1 MVSIDSLSISTVTT
15 TLGELRRWSASS
27 ACWARP
33 TAVAAAN
40 QALADADK
48 ALSDVQFRISELTNQ
63 TDTLVID
70 QFVNPPAA
78 TALDVLTAETTEDAT
93 VKQAI
98 LDMQADQAAVDLE
111 AFEAARADL
120 DVLEEQQQAAQDA
133 AEAARADA
141 EATVADL
148 GAALSQRAPSCPRCR
163 RRWPPGRPPRRRT
176 PRTRWRSPPG

>member
-33 TAVAAAN
+33 GGRRRQPGAGRRRQGAQRRAVPHLRA
-40 QALADADK
+40 
-48 ALSDVQFRISELTNQ
+48 TNQ

-111 AFEAARADL
+111 AFEAARP
-120 DVLEEQQQAAQDA
+120 
-133 AEAARADA
+133 
-141 EATVADL
+141 T
-148 GAALSQRAPSCPRCR
+148 STC
-163 RRWPPGRPPRRRT
+163 
-176 PRTRWRSPPG
+176 